1 MHAPVLAQPPA
12 GNARSLK
19 QAGLVVLFA
28 LWAAVLVI
36 LFFTAERLYSIPL
49 IAGTLVPVILQASK
63 NPRLFM
69 LAGMVAT
76 SVSGLSINV
85 DRHVHVG
92 GAPSYSI
99 DLMDVFMVPLLVF
112 LVRDLIQGRR
122 HSIRMSTF
130 SLWWL
135 GLIVLGALSVLLGPF
150 RQFAAFE
157 LVRMIKCWLLF
168 LVIINECVRERHFH
182 HVVAALSWALLANLL
197 IAGAQFA
204 LKRDL
209 GLQALGEAATDAVQ
223 GANLSVYLRAG
234 EVFRV
239 SALLGHPNLFA
250 AYLAMLLPILTA
262 LVFTDYSP
270 RMKMV
275 LTVLSGMALAGL
287 VLTLSRTGWVAYAA
301 ATFFLLVFLY
311 FHPALRSRFHKL
323 KRGLLVGI
331 GIAGV
336 LAAGPVISR
345 LTNSDPGALDFRYEW
360 AGIAWDMVRAKPVFG
375 FGLNSFSYQII
386 GYVPYSVS
394 RLVEMF
400 GPVWPVV
407 HNTYLL
413 VWAEQGTIA
422 VILFVGLNLHL
433 LWLAW
438 RNTWFGLSD
447 KITMLNV
454 GAFGS
459 LVAIMIDGLGSFY
472 VRVPGPARVFW
483 IIAGLIVASHYWN
496 VANSAARRATA
507 QIPPHS
513 S

>member
-1 MHAPVLAQPPA
+1 MTPAAAQATA
-12 GNARSLK
+12 GHTALLK

-28 LWAAVLVI
+28 LWAAALVI
-36 LFFTAERLYSIPL
+36 LFFTAPRLYSLPL
-49 IAGTLVPVILQASK
+49 IAATLVPVILHTSR
-63 NPRLFM
+63 NPRLFFLM
-69 LAGMVAT
+69 GMVAT
-76 SVSGLSINV
+76 SVSGLSINI

-92 GAPSYSI
+92 GAPSYSL
-99 DLMDVFMVPLLVF
+99 DLMDLFMVPLLFF

-122 HSIRMSTF
+122 RSIRMSSL

-135 GLIVLGALSVLLGPF
+135 GLIVIGALSVLFGPF

-157 LVRMIKCWLLF
+157 VVRMVKCWLLF

-182 HVVAALSWALLANLL
+182 HVVAALSWALLVNLL
-197 IAGAQFA
+197 IAGAQYA

-262 LVFTDYSP
+262 LIFTDYSE
-270 RMKMV
+270 RLKIA
-275 LTVLSGMALAGL
+275 LAALCGLALAGL

-301 ATFFLLVFLY
+301 ATLCLLLFLH
-311 FHPALRSRFHKL
+311 FHPAMRSRWNRL
-323 KRGLLVGI
+323 KRGLLIGI
-331 GIAGV
+331 GFAGL

-360 AGIAWDMVRAKPVFG
+360 VGISWEMIKAKPVFG

-400 GPVWPVV
+400 GTVWPVV

-422 VILFVGLNLHL
+422 VILFVGMNLHL
-433 LWLAW
+433 LWLA
-438 RNTWFGLSD
+438 
-447 KITMLNV
+447 
-454 GAFGS
+454 
-459 LVAIMIDGLGSFY
+459 
-472 VRVPGPARVFW
+472 
-483 IIAGLIVASHYWN
+483 
-496 VANSAARRATA
+496 
-507 QIPPHS
+507 
-513 S
+513 